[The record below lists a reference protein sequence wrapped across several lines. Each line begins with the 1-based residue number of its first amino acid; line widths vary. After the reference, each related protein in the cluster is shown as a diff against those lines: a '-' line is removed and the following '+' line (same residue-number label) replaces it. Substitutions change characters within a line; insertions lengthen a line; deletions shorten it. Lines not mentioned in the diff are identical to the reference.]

1 MSKVSADFGGNDLKD
16 HDIPVSLRD
25 DLSSED
31 EPNPLFEQIGQTVRI
46 NNILITN
53 NSNGGNSSNMNIGS
67 GAITFGGNVTR

>member
-1 MSKVSADFGGNDLKD
+1 VQINTQSIKQQKERPMSKVSADFGGNDLKD

-31 EPNPLFEQIGQTVRI
+31 ELNPLFEQIGQTVRI

-53 NSNGGNSSNMNIGS
+53 N
-67 GAITFGGNVTR
+67 